1 MDCRRD
7 PTTGEPIGSIVYDK
21 PSEVPEWLIL
31 NLLPLGAIGFGN
43 VAKVV
48 AMIRRIMEEE
58 GHGVCEAVIRGVKL
72 FGVTDPQTIE
82 KIRCAGS
89 PTITTATTTTTITNT
104 TTTTTTTK
112 PITKPATRATRA
124 TTTTANT
131 NTNTKI
137 TSTWAPRASVKPIA
151 RASDK
156 PAVTAACQPAT
167 AVSAPPAYIL
177 APLARLRGGAK
188 PRPHERWMLK
198 YLEGEG
204 GRKKEEDE
212 EKEKEKKKEET
223 GGEEVLGPDKT
234 EPLVARAVER
244 AYVPPH
250 LRHKLPAWFLARAS
264 SSQ

>member
-7 PTTGEPIGSIVYDK
+7 PTTGEPIGSVMYDK

-43 VAKVV
+43 AAKAV

-58 GHGVCEAVIRGVKL
+58 GHGICEAVIRGVKL

-82 KIRCAGS
+82 KIRSAGS
-89 PTITTATTTTTITNT
+89 PT
-104 TTTTTTTK
+104 TTTTTTNINT
-112 PITKPATRATRA
+112 ISTTATRAPI
-124 TTTTANT
+124 TT
-131 NTNTKI
+131 
-137 TSTWAPRASVKPIA
+137 

-156 PAVTAACQPAT
+156 PAVSAAHLVT
-167 AVSAPPAYIL
+167 AVSAPPAYLL

-204 GRKKEEDE
+204 GKKGGNE
-212 EKEKEKKKEET
+212 EKEKKEDT
-223 GGEEVLGPDKT
+223 GGEEVLGLDKA
-234 EPLVARAVER
+234 EPLVAKTVER
-244 AYVPPH
+244 PYVPPH
-250 LRHKLPAWFLARAS
+250 LRHKLPARSPARAS